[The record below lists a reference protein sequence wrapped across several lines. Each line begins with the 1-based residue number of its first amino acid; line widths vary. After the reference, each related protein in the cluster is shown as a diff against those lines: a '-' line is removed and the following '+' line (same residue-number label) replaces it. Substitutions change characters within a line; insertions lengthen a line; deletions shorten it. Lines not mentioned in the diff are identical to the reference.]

1 MSLSCLIATHREHHL
16 IDIPKSLQSED
27 GEKSQKSTMQ
37 GLEIDLVGKKMLN
50 LIVSFLKYSGEGKKS
65 PLTHNLR
72 QKDGNKKSQD
82 SNP

>member
-37 GLEIDLVGKKMLN
+37 GLEIDLVGKKN
-50 LIVSFLKYSGEGKKS
+50 VEFDSLISEIFGGRKKI
-65 PLTHNLR
+65 PP
-72 QKDGNKKSQD
+72 DA
-82 SNP
+82 

>member
-37 GLEIDLVGKKMLN
+37 GLEIDLVEKNVEFDSLISEIFGGRKK
-50 LIVSFLKYSGEGKKS
+50 
-65 PLTHNLR
+65 
-72 QKDGNKKSQD
+72 
-82 SNP
+82 NPP

>member
-37 GLEIDLVGKKMLN
+37 GLEIDLVEKNVEFDSLISEIFGGRKK
-50 LIVSFLKYSGEGKKS
+50 I
-65 PLTHNLR
+65 P
-72 QKDGNKKSQD
+72 
-82 SNP
+82 P